1 MKIQGEREMKALLLI
16 DIQKDYFPGGRMELY
31 GSEVA
36 GARAGAL
43 LQACR
48 EKRLPV
54 FHVQH
59 LAAGA
64 GATFFLPGTEGVE
77 FHEAVLPLPGESV
90 TQKHYPSAFRDTD
103 LYEKLKKQGVSE
115 LVITGMMTHM
125 CVDTTVRTACDLGF
139 VCTLAHDGCATKTLS
154 FGGRDVVAPQVQA
167 AYLAALD
174 GTFARVAG
182 VADICAEL

>member
-1 MKIQGEREMKALLLI
+1 MKALLLI

-31 GSEVA
+31 GSETA

-43 LQACR
+43 LTAWR
-48 EKRLPV
+48 EKGLPV

-64 GATFFLPGTEGVE
+64 GATFFLPGTEGAE
-77 FHEAVLPLPGESV
+77 FYEEVLPLPGESV
-90 TQKHYPSAFRDTD
+90 IQKHYPSAFRETD
-103 LYEKLKKQGVSE
+103 LCAKLKERGVNQ

-125 CVDTTVRTACDLGF
+125 CVDTTVRAAFDLGF
-139 VCTLAHDGCATKTLS
+139 DCTLAHDGCATRTLS

-174 GTFARVAG
+174 GTLAKVAS
-182 VADICAEL
+182 VADICAGF